1 MNLFFQVSLYVLSRP
16 EMLSVF
22 NQILVVMTAFD
33 TIYLALSVAEFSMV
47 ETFLLSSEYYDRV
60 SRLFLLILIW
70 NSLILILNPLIEII
84 EELRNKKERLE

>member
-60 SRLFLLILIW
+60 CRLFFINFNMEFINLNLLI
-70 NSLILILNPLIEII
+70 EMI
-84 EELRNKKERLE
+84 EELSNKKERLE